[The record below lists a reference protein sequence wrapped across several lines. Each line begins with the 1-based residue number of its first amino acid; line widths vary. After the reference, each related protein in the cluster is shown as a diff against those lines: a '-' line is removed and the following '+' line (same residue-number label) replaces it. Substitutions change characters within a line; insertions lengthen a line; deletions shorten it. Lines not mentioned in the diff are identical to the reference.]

1 MTIRPRRSL
10 LYVPG
15 SNPRALDKARTLD
28 ADGLILDLEDAVAPD
43 AKVAARERVVA
54 AVQAGGWGPREV
66 LVRANAAD
74 TPWGADDLGAL
85 AGSGADG
92 LVLSKVERPET
103 VRAAEAALREAGAPD
118 SLALWCMIETP
129 LGVLNAAAIAG
140 SSSRQAG
147 GRLAGLILGTSDL
160 AKDLRAAHEPGRQ
173 PLLTAL
179 GLCLLAGRAHGLVV
193 IDGVHLDL
201 EDEAGFAESCRQGA
215 ALGFDGKSLIH
226 PKTIAAANAAFAPS
240 AEAVETALRVIAA
253 HAAAREAGQ
262 GVTVVDGRLV
272 EALHVS
278 DAERVLA
285 LHRAI
290 ADRGGA

>member
-54 AVQAGGWGPREV
+54 AVSAGGWGPREV

-74 TPWGADDLGAL
+74 TPWGADDLAAL
-85 AGSGADG
+85 ASGGADG
-92 LVLSKVERPET
+92 IVLSKVERPEA
-103 VRAAEAALREAGAPD
+103 VKAAEAALTAAGAPD

-129 LGVLNAAAIAG
+129 LGVLNSAAIAG
-140 SSSRQAG
+140 SSP
-147 GRLAGLILGTSDL
+147 RLAGLILGTSDL

-179 GLCLLAGRAHGLVV
+179 GLCLLAGRAYGLAV

-226 PKTIAAANAAFAPS
+226 PKTLAAANAAFAPS
-240 AEAVETALRVIAA
+240 TEAVETALRVIAA
-253 HAAAREAGQ
+253 HAAALTAGQ

-278 DAERVLA
+278 DAERLVA
-285 LHRAI
+285 MHRAI
-290 ADRGGA
+290 AERSSQ

>member
-74 TPWGADDLGAL
+74 TPWGADDLAAL

-92 LVLSKVERPET
+92 IVLSKVERPET
-103 VRAAEAALREAGAPD
+103 VTAAEAALTAAGAPET
-118 SLALWCMIETP
+118 LRLWCMVETP
-129 LGVLNAAAIAG
+129 LGVLNATTVAG
-140 SSSRQAG
+140 SSA
-147 GRLAGLILGTSDL
+147 RLAGLILGTSDL

-179 GLCLLAGRAHGLVV
+179 GLCLLAGRAHGLAV

-226 PKTIAAANAAFAPS
+226 PKTLAAANAAFAPS
-240 AEAVETALRVIAA
+240 TEAVETALRVIAA
-253 HAAAREAGQ
+253 HAAALTAGQ

-278 DAERVLA
+278 DAERVVA
-285 LHRAI
+285 MHRAI
-290 ADRGGA
+290 AERSAL

>member
-43 AKVAARERVVA
+43 AKMAARERVVA
-54 AVQAGGWGPREV
+54 AVRAGGWGPREV

-74 TPWGADDLGAL
+74 TPWGADDLAAL

-92 LVLSKVERPET
+92 VVLSKVERPET
-103 VRAAEAALREAGAPD
+103 VKAAEAALTAAGAPKD
-118 SLALWCMIETP
+118 LMLWCMIETP
-129 LGVLNAAAIAG
+129 LGVLNAATVAG
-140 SSSRQAG
+140 SSA
-147 GRLAGLILGTSDL
+147 RLAGLILGTSDL

-179 GLCLLAGRAHGLVV
+179 GLCLLAGRAYGLAV

-226 PKTIAAANAAFAPS
+226 PKTLAAANAAFAPS
-240 AEAVETALRVIAA
+240 MEAVETALRVIAA
-253 HAAAREAGQ
+253 HAAALAAGQ
-262 GVTVVDGRLV
+262 GVTIVDGRLV

-278 DAERVLA
+278 DAERVVA
-285 LHRAI
+285 MHRAI
-290 ADRGGA
+290 AERSGT

>member
-1 MTIRPRRSL
+1 MTIRPRRSF

-15 SNPRALDKARTLD
+15 ANARALEKARTLP
-28 ADGLILDLEDAVAPD
+28 ADGLILDLEDAVAPE
-43 AKVAARERVVA
+43 AKAGARTQVAA
-54 AVQAGGWGPREV
+54 AVRAGGWAPREV
-66 LVRANAAD
+66 LVRVNAAG
-74 TPWGADDLGAL
+74 TPWATDDLATV
-85 AGSGADG
+85 AGCGADG
-92 LVLSKVERPET
+92 ILLPKVDGP
-103 VRAAEAALREAGAPD
+103 AAVQAAAAALDAAGGPGG
-118 SLALWCMIETP
+118 LALWCMIETP

-140 SSSRQAG
+140 ASP
-147 GRLAGLILGTSDL
+147 RLAGLVLGTSDL

-179 GLCLLAGRAHGLVV
+179 GLTLLAGRAYGLAV

-201 EDEAGFAESCRQGA
+201 DDEAGFAESCRQGA

-240 AEAVETALRVIAA
+240 AEAVEAAHRVIAA
-253 HAAAREAGQ
+253 HAAARAAGL

-278 DAERVLA
+278 EAERLVA
-285 LHRAI
+285 LDRAI
-290 ADRGGA
+290 ATRDTQ

>member
-54 AVQAGGWGPREV
+54 AVSAGGWGPREV
-66 LVRANAAD
+66 LVRANAAE
-74 TPWGADDLGAL
+74 TPWGADDLAAL

-92 LVLSKVERPET
+92 IVLSKVERPET
-103 VRAAEAALREAGAPD
+103 VKAAEAALVAGGAPD
-118 SLALWCMIETP
+118 SLRLWCMVETP
-129 LGVLNAAAIAG
+129 LGVLNSAAVAG
-140 SSSRQAG
+140 SSA
-147 GRLAGLILGTSDL
+147 RLAGLILGTSDL

-179 GLCLLAGRAHGLVV
+179 GLCLLAGRAHGLAV

-201 EDEAGFAESCRQGA
+201 EDEAGLAESCRQGA

-240 AEAVETALRVIAA
+240 TETVETALRVIAA
-253 HAAAREAGQ
+253 HAAAVQAGQ

-290 ADRGGA
+290 AERGGA

>member
-74 TPWGADDLGAL
+74 TPWGADDLAAL

-92 LVLSKVERPET
+92 IVLSKVERPET
-103 VRAAEAALREAGAPD
+103 VTAAEAALTAAGAPET
-118 SLALWCMIETP
+118 LRLWCMVETP
-129 LGVLNAAAIAG
+129 LGVLNATTVAG
-140 SSSRQAG
+140 SSA
-147 GRLAGLILGTSDL
+147 RLAGLILGTSDL
-160 AKDLRAAHEPGRQ
+160 AKDLRAAHAPGRQ

-179 GLCLLAGRAHGLVV
+179 GLCLLAGRAHGLAV

-226 PKTIAAANAAFAPS
+226 PKTLAAANAAFAPS
-240 AEAVETALRVIAA
+240 TEAVETALRVIAA
-253 HAAAREAGQ
+253 HAAALTAGQ

-278 DAERVLA
+278 DAERVVA
-285 LHRAI
+285 MHRAI
-290 ADRGGA
+290 AERSAL

>member
-28 ADGLILDLEDAVAPD
+28 VDGLILDLEDAVAPG

-54 AVQAGGWGPREV
+54 AVSAGGWGPREV

-74 TPWGADDLGAL
+74 TPWGADDLAAL

-92 LVLSKVERPET
+92 IVLSKVERPET
-103 VRAAEAALREAGAPD
+103 VKAAEAALTAAGAPI

-129 LGVLNAAAIAG
+129 LGVLNSAAIAG
-140 SSSRQAG
+140 SSP
-147 GRLAGLILGTSDL
+147 RLAGLILGTSDL
-160 AKDLRAAHEPGRQ
+160 AKDLRAAYEPGRQ

-179 GLCLLAGRAHGLVV
+179 GLCLLAGRAYGLAV

-226 PKTIAAANAAFAPS
+226 PKTLAAANAAFAPS
-240 AEAVETALRVIAA
+240 TEAVETALRVIAA
-253 HAAAREAGQ
+253 HAAALTAGQ

-278 DAERVLA
+278 DAERVVA
-285 LHRAI
+285 MHRAI
-290 ADRGGA
+290 AERSGA

>member
-43 AKVAARERVVA
+43 AKMAARERVAA
-54 AVQAGGWGPREV
+54 AVRAGGWGPREV

-74 TPWGADDLGAL
+74 TPWGADDLAAL
-85 AGSGADG
+85 AGSGVDG
-92 LVLSKVERPET
+92 IVLSKVERPET
-103 VRAAEAALREAGAPD
+103 VTAAEAALTAAGAPET
-118 SLALWCMIETP
+118 LQLWCMVETP
-129 LGVLNAAAIAG
+129 LGVLNSAAVAG
-140 SSSRQAG
+140 AST
-147 GRLAGLILGTSDL
+147 RLVGLILGTSDL

-179 GLCLLAGRAHGLVV
+179 GLCLLAGRAHGLAV

-226 PKTIAAANAAFAPS
+226 PKTLAAANAAFAPS
-240 AEAVETALRVIAA
+240 TETVETALRVIAA
-253 HAAAREAGQ
+253 HAAALAAGQ

-278 DAERVLA
+278 DAERVVA
-285 LHRAI
+285 MHRAI
-290 ADRGGA
+290 AERSGA

>member
-28 ADGLILDLEDAVAPD
+28 VDGLILDLEDAVAPD
-43 AKVAARERVVA
+43 AKVAARERVLA
-54 AVQAGGWGPREV
+54 AVSAGGWGPREV

-74 TPWGADDLGAL
+74 TPWGADDLAAL

-92 LVLSKVERPET
+92 IVLSKVERPET
-103 VRAAEAALREAGAPD
+103 VHAAEAALTAAGAPD

-129 LGVLNAAAIAG
+129 LGVLNSAAIAG
-140 SSSRQAG
+140 SSA
-147 GRLAGLILGTSDL
+147 RLAGLILGTSDL

-179 GLCLLAGRAHGLVV
+179 GLCLLAGRAYGLAV

-201 EDEAGFAESCRQGA
+201 DDEAGFAESCRQGA

-226 PKTIAAANAAFAPS
+226 PKTLTAANAAFAPS
-240 AEAVETALRVIAA
+240 TEAVETALRVIAA
-253 HAAAREAGQ
+253 HAAALTAGQ

-278 DAERVLA
+278 DAERVVA
-285 LHRAI
+285 MHRAI
-290 ADRGGA
+290 AERSGA

>member
-1 MTIRPRRSL
+1 MTIRPRRSF

-15 SNPRALDKARTLD
+15 ANARALEKARTLP
-28 ADGLILDLEDAVAPD
+28 ADGLILDLEDAVAPE
-43 AKVAARERVVA
+43 AKAAARTQVAA
-54 AVQAGGWGPREV
+54 AVRAGGWAPREV
-66 LVRANAAD
+66 LVRVNAAG
-74 TPWGADDLGAL
+74 TPWATDDLATV
-85 AGSGADG
+85 AGCGADG
-92 LVLSKVERPET
+92 ILLPKVDGP
-103 VRAAEAALREAGAPD
+103 AAVQAAAAALDAAGGPGG
-118 SLALWCMIETP
+118 LALWCMIETP

-140 SSSRQAG
+140 ASP
-147 GRLAGLILGTSDL
+147 RLAGLVLGTSDL

-179 GLCLLAGRAHGLVV
+179 GLTLLAGRAYGLAV

-201 EDEAGFAESCRQGA
+201 DDEAGFAESCRQGA

-240 AEAVETALRVIAA
+240 AEAVEAAHRVIAA
-253 HAAAREAGQ
+253 HAAARAAGL

-278 DAERVLA
+278 EAERLVA
-285 LHRAI
+285 LDRAI
-290 ADRGGA
+290 ATRDTQ

>member
-54 AVQAGGWGPREV
+54 AVRAGGWGPREV

-74 TPWGADDLGAL
+74 TPWGTDDLAAL
-85 AGSGADG
+85 AGSGAHG
-92 LVLSKVERPET
+92 VVLSKVERPET
-103 VRAAEAALREAGAPD
+103 VKAAEAALRAGGAPD

-140 SSSRQAG
+140 SSA
-147 GRLAGLILGTSDL
+147 RLAGFILGTSDL

-179 GLCLLAGRAHGLVV
+179 GLCLLAGRAHGLAV

-226 PKTIAAANAAFAPS
+226 PRTIAAANAAFAPS
-240 AEAVETALRVIAA
+240 MEAVETALRVIAA
-253 HAAAREAGQ
+253 HAAALEAGQ

-278 DAERVLA
+278 DAERVVA
-285 LHRAI
+285 MHRAI
-290 ADRGGA
+290 ADRGGT

>member
-54 AVQAGGWGPREV
+54 VVQAGGWGPREV

-74 TPWGADDLGAL
+74 TPWGADDLAAL

-92 LVLSKVERPET
+92 VVLSKVERPET
-103 VRAAEAALREAGAPD
+103 VTAAEAALTAAGAPE
-118 SLALWCMIETP
+118 SLQLWCMIETP

-140 SSSRQAG
+140 SSA
-147 GRLAGLILGTSDL
+147 RLAGLILGTSDL

-179 GLCLLAGRAHGLVV
+179 GLCLLAGRAHGLAV

-226 PKTIAAANAAFAPS
+226 PKTLAAANAAFAPS
-240 AEAVETALRVIAA
+240 LEAVETALRVIAA
-253 HAAAREAGQ
+253 HAAALAAGQ

-278 DAERVLA
+278 DAERVVA
-285 LHRAI
+285 MHRAI
-290 ADRGGA
+290 AERSGA

>member
-54 AVQAGGWGPREV
+54 AVRAGGWGPREV

-74 TPWGADDLGAL
+74 TPWGTDDLAAL

-92 LVLSKVERPET
+92 IVLSKVERPET
-103 VRAAEAALREAGAPD
+103 VQAAEAALIAAGAPK

-129 LGVLNAAAIAG
+129 LGVLSAAAIAG
-140 SSSRQAG
+140 SSP
-147 GRLAGLILGTSDL
+147 RLAGLILGTSDL

-179 GLCLLAGRAHGLVV
+179 GLCLLAGRAYGLAV

-240 AEAVETALRVIAA
+240 PEAVETALRVIAA
-253 HAAAREAGQ
+253 HAAALAAEH

-278 DAERVLA
+278 DAERVVA
-285 LHRAI
+285 MHRAI
-290 ADRGGA
+290 AERSGA

>member
-54 AVQAGGWGPREV
+54 AVRAGGWGPREV

-74 TPWGADDLGAL
+74 TPWGADDLAAL

-92 LVLSKVERPET
+92 IVLSKVERPET
-103 VRAAEAALREAGAPD
+103 VTAAGAALAAAGAPKD
-118 SLALWCMIETP
+118 LMLWCMIETP

-179 GLCLLAGRAHGLVV
+179 GLCLLAGRAYGLAV

-240 AEAVETALRVIAA
+240 TEAVETALRVIAT
-253 HAAAREAGQ
+253 HAAALAAGQ

-278 DAERVLA
+278 DAERVVA
-285 LHRAI
+285 MHRAI
-290 ADRGGA
+290 AERGGA

>member
-74 TPWGADDLGAL
+74 TPWGADDLTAL

-92 LVLSKVERPET
+92 IVLSKVERPET
-103 VRAAEAALREAGAPD
+103 VKAAEASLVAAGAPD
-118 SLALWCMIETP
+118 GLALWCMVETP
-129 LGVLNAAAIAG
+129 LGVLNSAAVAG
-140 SSSRQAG
+140 SSA
-147 GRLAGLILGTSDL
+147 RLAGLILGTSDL

-179 GLCLLAGRAHGLVV
+179 GLCLLAGRAHGLAV

-201 EDEAGFAESCRQGA
+201 EDPAGFAESCRQSA

-226 PKTIAAANAAFAPS
+226 PKTLAAANAAFAPS
-240 AEAVETALRVIAA
+240 PEAVEIALRVIAA
-253 HAAAREAGQ
+253 HAAALAAGQ

-278 DAERVLA
+278 DAERVVA
-285 LHRAI
+285 MHRAI
-290 ADRGGA
+290 AERSNL

>member
-54 AVQAGGWGPREV
+54 AVRAGGWGPREV

-74 TPWGADDLGAL
+74 TPWGADDLAAL

-92 LVLSKVERPET
+92 IVLSKVERPET
-103 VRAAEAALREAGAPD
+103 VHAAEAALTAAGAPD

-129 LGVLNAAAIAG
+129 LGVLNSAAIAG
-140 SSSRQAG
+140 SSA
-147 GRLAGLILGTSDL
+147 RLAGLILGTSDL

-179 GLCLLAGRAHGLVV
+179 GLCLLAGRAYGLAV

-201 EDEAGFAESCRQGA
+201 DDEAGFAESCRQGA

-226 PKTIAAANAAFAPS
+226 PKTLAAANAAFAPS
-240 AEAVETALRVIAA
+240 TEAVETALRVIAA
-253 HAAAREAGQ
+253 HAAALAAGQ

-278 DAERVLA
+278 DAERVVA
-285 LHRAI
+285 MHRAI
-290 ADRGGA
+290 AERSAL